1 MIKFLV
7 YQINK
12 FTGISGDV
20 KETEKYFDG
29 KLIETLGIKNNIAER
44 SWEDFNFIKF
54 SFSEI
59 TK

>member
-1 MIKFLV
+1 MIKLLV

-29 KLIETLGIKNNIAER
+29 KLIETLAIKNNIAER

-54 SFSEI
+54 AFSEI